1 MDNMNNENYLK
12 YLEMVQK
19 DGLALKSIPLEYQT
33 EELCMEAVKQN
44 EVALAFIENQTPEM
58 CLESVKKNGFTLKF
72 VKNQTEE
79 ICMAA
84 IKNTLDALR
93 FVKNQTKELCLN
105 IVKQNGLAL
114 DNIKDQTPEI
124 CLEAVKQNGWA
135 LDFVKN
141 QTEEICLAA
150 VKQDYLALSCIRN
163 EDLKNKVE
171 NKLIELK
178 LFKETNTYRAFITD
192 GIDCD
197 FSYISPKDNIERPAT
212 IVLDTKDNS
221 ISISFEDNKT
231 KCNAK
236 NILES
241 IGNYKY
247 GVWGV
252 NSYAEMKL
260 DNLPDDKISELF
272 TDVIMKVDESVREH
286 YDLSK
291 NIKDK
296 EIEDKN
302 YNDMEL

>member
-1 MDNMNNENYLK
+1 MENMNNETYLK
-12 YLEMVQK
+12 YLKMVRK

-72 VKNQTEE
+72 VKNQIEE

-84 IKNTLDALR
+84 IKNTLDVLR

-114 DNIKDQTPEI
+114 DNIKEQTPEI

-135 LDFVKN
+135 LEYVKE
-141 QTEEICLAA
+141 QTPEICLTA
-150 VKQDYLALSCIRN
+150 VKQDYSTLSCIKDKELAKKIEN
-163 EDLKNKVE
+163 E
-171 NKLIELK
+171 LIESK
-178 LFKETNTYRAFITD
+178 LFKETNAYRAFITD
-192 GIDCD
+192 GIDCN
-197 FSYISPKDNIERPAT
+197 FSYISPNDNIKRPAT

-221 ISISFEDNKT
+221 ISISFEDNRT
-231 KCNAK
+231 KCNTK

-241 IGNYKY
+241 IGNYEY
-247 GVWGV
+247 DVWGV

-260 DNLPDDKISELF
+260 DNLPDNKISELF
-272 TDVIMKVDESVREH
+272 TDTIMKVDEFVREH
-286 YDLSK
+286 YDLL
-291 NIKDK
+291 KD
-296 EIEDKN
+296 IPDKN
-302 YNDMEL
+302 AKDVDDMEL